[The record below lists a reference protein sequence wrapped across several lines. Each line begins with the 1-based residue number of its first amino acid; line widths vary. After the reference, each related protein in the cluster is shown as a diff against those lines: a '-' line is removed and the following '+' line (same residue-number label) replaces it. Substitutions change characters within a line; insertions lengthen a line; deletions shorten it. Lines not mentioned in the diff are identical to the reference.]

1 MIKVDKGYIEIRGNV
16 QDVLANLST
25 LVHNLYHDC
34 FIGSAEISPE
44 ESRKMIMEA
53 VGVGFLSDEEAAEN
67 AKESKERAKED
78 LLRMLDELA
87 DILKGKDDE

>member
-1 MIKVDKGYIEIRGNV
+1 MLKVDKGCIEIRGNV
-16 QDVLANLST
+16 PDVLANLST

-44 ESRKMIMEA
+44 ESRKMIMDA
-53 VGVGFLSDEEAAEN
+53 VELGFLSDEEAAAK
-67 AKESKERAKED
+67 AKESKDRAKDD
-78 LLRMLDELA
+78 LLRMLDKLA